1 MPATIKAN
9 KVPTHAEK
17 RVLPHTPQQLFDL
30 VADIER
36 YSEFLPWCLAVRIK
50 SREGNKL
57 VAEVIIGFKMFR
69 ERFSSCDVLFSPDL
83 DPGGAGRIDVT
94 YEEGPFRYLNNHWI
108 FEPHEKGCLLD
119 FFIDFEF
126 RSAVMQRLMG
136 GLFNEVAGRM
146 VTAFEMRARELYG
159 GNGGGE
165 EGA

>member
-30 VADIER
+30 VADMEH

-69 ERFSSCDVLFSPDL
+69 ERFSSCDVLYPPDQ

-94 YEEGPFRYLNNHWI
+94 YEKGPFRYLNNHWI

-146 VTAFEMRARELYG
+146 VTAFETRARELYG

>member
-1 MPATIKAN
+1 MPSTIKAN

-30 VADIER
+30 VADMEH

-69 ERFSSCDVLFSPDL
+69 ERFSSCDVLFSPDQ

-126 RSAVMQRLMG
+126 SSAVMQRLMG
-136 GLFNEVAGRM
+136 GLFNEAAGRM
-146 VTAFEMRARELYG
+146 VTAFETRARELYS